1 MLGHCGICIFLQ
13 EVVFLEVKLL
23 QFPFERDFVDRNF
36 QATFD
41 VNAFCLGTD
50 PGWSSGQCGVCNI
63 YIFYLA
69 LYEEVGFRFKLLDV
83 LTTL

>member
-41 VNAFCLGTD
+41 VKTRSALG
-50 PGWSSGQCGVCNI
+50 PIQAGRQGSVV
-63 YIFYLA
+63 YAIFT
-69 LYEEVGFRFKLLDV
+69 FS
-83 LTTL
+83 T